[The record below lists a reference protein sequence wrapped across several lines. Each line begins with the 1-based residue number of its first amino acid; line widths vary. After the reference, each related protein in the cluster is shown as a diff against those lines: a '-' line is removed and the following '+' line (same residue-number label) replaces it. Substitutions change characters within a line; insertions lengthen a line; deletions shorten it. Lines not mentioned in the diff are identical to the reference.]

1 MLSTK
6 YGDKV
11 KPLCTSSP
19 NCEQA
24 VGLSLDK
31 KANVKFAEFFTFK
44 VLAGE
49 IMHNRRYISYNAE
62 IIIVVDFP
70 ALVAQDNR
78 ASLYFLQNG
87 AGYISHNVFSQIGKM
102 ISEYIVPKKYG
113 SCIKVCISTGYSLYK
128 DLPTISYITK
138 DLSTSVN

>member
-49 IMHNRRYISYNAE
+49 IIHNSKYISYNADMM
-62 IIIVVDFP
+62 IVVDLP
-70 ALVAQDNR
+70 ALVAQDKR

-87 AGYISHNVFSQIGKM
+87 AGYMSHRVFSQIGNIM
-102 ISEYIVPKKYG
+102 SE
-113 SCIKVCISTGYSLYK
+113 
-128 DLPTISYITK
+128 
-138 DLSTSVN
+138 